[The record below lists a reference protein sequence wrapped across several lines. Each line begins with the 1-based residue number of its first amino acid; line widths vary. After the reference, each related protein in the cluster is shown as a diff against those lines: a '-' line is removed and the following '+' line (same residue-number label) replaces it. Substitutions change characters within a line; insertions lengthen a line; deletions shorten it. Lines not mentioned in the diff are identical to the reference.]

1 MNRKMKKLL
10 LAFAI
15 AGISFGA
22 TSCNEGSTKEMANN
36 NGGESTEAAPQEPT
50 EVINKVV
57 SPSEFKELMNAEGA
71 QLIDVRTPG
80 EVAGGMIEGA
90 QNIDYNGANFK
101 DQIDALD
108 RDQPVLVYCRSGG
121 RSGRAAAM
129 MKEMGF
135 KEVYDLQ
142 GGYMNWQK

>member
-1 MNRKMKKLL
+1 MNKLF

-22 TSCNEGSTKEMANN
+22 TSCNESSTKEIASNE
-36 NGGESTEAAPQEPT
+36 GGEVTEVTDQEPT

-57 SPSEFKELMNAEGA
+57 SASEFKELMNGEGV

-80 EVAGGMIEGA
+80 EVSEGMIEGA
-90 QNIDYNGANFK
+90 TNIDYNGANFK
-101 DQIDALD
+101 DQINALD

-135 KEVYDLQ
+135 KEVYDLE
-142 GGYMNWQK
+142 GGYMNWTK

>member
-1 MNRKMKKLL
+1 MNKIVLV
-10 LAFAI
+10 FAL
-15 AGISFGA
+15 AGISFAA
-22 TSCNEGSTKEMANN
+22 TSCNESSSKEITNN
-36 NGGESTEAAPQEPT
+36 ETTEAVADQEPT
-50 EVINKVV
+50 LEVINKVV
-57 SPSEFKELMNAEGA
+57 TPTEFKELMAHEGV

-80 EVAGGMIEGA
+80 EVAEGMIEGA
-90 QNIDYNGANFK
+90 ENIDYNGADFK
-101 DQIDALD
+101 QKIDALD

-142 GGYMNWQK
+142 GGYMNWPK

>member
-1 MNRKMKKLL
+1 MNKLIL
-10 LAFAI
+10 VFAI

-22 TSCNEGSTKEMANN
+22 TSCNESSSKEITNN
-36 NGGESTEAAPQEPT
+36 ETNEGAEATPQEPT
-50 EVINKVV
+50 AVINKVV
-57 SPSEFKELMNAEGA
+57 SPAEFKELMQEEGV

-80 EVAGGMIEGA
+80 EVSEGMIEGA
-90 QNIDYNGANFK
+90 TNIDYNGANFK
-101 DQIDALD
+101 EQIDALD

-142 GGYMNWQK
+142 GGYMNWSK

>member
-1 MNRKMKKLL
+1 MNKLIL
-10 LAFAI
+10 VFAI

-22 TSCNEGSTKEMANN
+22 TSCNESSSKEITNN
-36 NGGESTEAAPQEPT
+36 ETNEAAEATPQEPT
-50 EVINKVV
+50 AVINKVV
-57 SPSEFKELMNAEGA
+57 SPAEFKELMQGEGV

-80 EVAGGMIEGA
+80 EVSEGMIEGA
-90 QNIDYNGANFK
+90 TNIDYNGANFK
-101 DQIDALD
+101 EQIDALD

-142 GGYMNWQK
+142 GGYMNWSK

>member
-1 MNRKMKKLL
+1 MNKLI

-22 TSCNEGSTKEMANN
+22 TSCNESSSKEITN
-36 NGGESTEAAPQEPT
+36 NGGGESVEATPQEPT
-50 EVINKVV
+50 TVINKVV
-57 SPSEFKELMNAEGA
+57 SPSEFKALMEKEGA

-90 QNIDYNGANFK
+90 TNLDYNGANFK
-101 DQIDALD
+101 EQIDALD

-121 RSGRAAAM
+121 RSGNAAAM
-129 MKEMGF
+129 MKEMVF

-142 GGYMNWQK
+142 GGYMNWSK